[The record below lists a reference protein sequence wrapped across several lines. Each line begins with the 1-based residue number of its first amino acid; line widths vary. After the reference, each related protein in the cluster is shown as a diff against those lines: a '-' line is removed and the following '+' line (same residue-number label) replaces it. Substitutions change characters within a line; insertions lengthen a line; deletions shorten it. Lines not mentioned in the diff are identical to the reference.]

1 MSLVWTDFDEL
12 RRLRKQRGRPFI
24 LAHRGVMRSQPE
36 NTLRSFL
43 TALDQGADLL
53 ETDLHFSADNEI
65 VLMHDPTV
73 DRTTDGTGTVR
84 EMDMAQI
91 KALRTRSPV
100 DGSIS
105 DQAVPTLRELIDAT
119 HREIP
124 LALELKDP
132 LFLQPDYGQR
142 LVDLLKDTGMMN
154 RVAIISFN
162 WDFVT
167 AVKGVEPSIPI
178 GQITMKKLIPPRGA
192 EMAGP
197 IWPLIFVNPLYIW
210 MAHRRRAFV
219 APLDPDPEPR
229 CWLYKHMDIDALL
242 ANDTASVLKALGG

>member
-1 MSLVWTDFDEL
+1 MSLTWTDFDEL
-12 RRLRKQRGRPFI
+12 RRQRKQRGRPFI

-36 NTLRSFL
+36 NTLRSFT

-73 DRTTDGTGTVR
+73 DRTTDGTGAVR
-84 EMDMAQI
+84 GMTLDQI
-91 KALRTRSPV
+91 KALRTRSPL
-100 DGSIS
+100 DGSLT
-105 DQAVPTLRELIDAT
+105 DQVVPTLRELIHAT
-119 HREIP
+119 RREIP

-132 LFLQPDYGQR
+132 LFLKPVYAQQ
-142 LVDLLKDTGMMN
+142 LIDLLIDTGMMD

-162 WDFVT
+162 WAHVT
-167 AVKGVEPSIPI
+167 SVKRVEPLIPV
-178 GQITMKKLIPPRGA
+178 GQITMKNLIPPVGA
-192 EMAGP
+192 QMAGP
-197 IWPLIFVNPLYIW
+197 IWPLIFLNPFYIW
-210 MAHRRRAFV
+210 LAHRRRAFV

-242 ANDTASVLKALGG
+242 ANDTASVLAALGR